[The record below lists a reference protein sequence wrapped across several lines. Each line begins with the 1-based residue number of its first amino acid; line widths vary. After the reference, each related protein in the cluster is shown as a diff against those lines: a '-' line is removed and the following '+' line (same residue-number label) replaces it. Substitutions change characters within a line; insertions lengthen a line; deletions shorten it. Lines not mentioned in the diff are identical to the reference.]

1 MQGRNAMPRLSIVH
15 ALVAAA
21 LVSALI
27 APSQIALAA
36 APQET
41 AAKPDEKRL
50 SPQEKMN
57 SRFPQPIRVGDLIG
71 LPVLDEQDSTLGYV
85 QAVVRTPAGGI
96 LLVVNY
102 RAWLAWAPVDWG
114 RRQVGVP
121 LETVAILARQVAAL
135 DFSRAQFDAAPVF
148 TAAHGT
154 PLGANETIKIA
165 ITRR

>member
-1 MQGRNAMPRLSIVH
+1 MPRLSIVR
-15 ALVAAA
+15 ALAVAA

-27 APSQIALAA
+27 APSQIILAA

-41 AAKPDEKRL
+41 RPDEKKL
-50 SPQEKMN
+50 SPEEKMN

-71 LPVLDEQDSTLGYV
+71 LPVLDEHDSTLGYIRD
-85 QAVVRTPAGGI
+85 VVRTPAGGI
-96 LLVVNY
+96 VLVVNY

-154 PLGANETIKIA
+154 PLGADETIKIA